1 MIETIK
7 MRTRRHGLTRG
18 ASFIALACGA
28 ALSVTPALAQDAAG
42 TPPPSEVGE
51 IVVTALKSGE
61 QQISRV
67 PLAIQAFSE
76 ETLKD
81 KGVRDGGDLI
91 SLIPGAS
98 QAQEIGAGYRV
109 FSFRGSGAGGAVG
122 DGMVGYYLDDT
133 PFGVPNFQAA
143 PPVQYFDLE
152 RVEVLRGPQGTLYGS
167 GSMGGTIIYRT
178 RNPSLDHVTAQLESE
193 VSTTENASDPN
204 YRIAGAVSVP
214 LIKDV
219 LGLRVSGGYD
229 YRQGYNDIYSGAPTG
244 EPRETDANTVVSEDL
259 QAILLWTPN
268 DRTTVRLRAW
278 KFSTDQDYLNVMNSV
293 SPPYAAYQGDVEGYD
308 RRRAEYYSSTITH
321 EFDNY
326 TVTNATSYQKSL
338 PGGFQVG
345 LNLGAPLGIGTLTNG
360 GDADN
365 FVNEFRVATS
375 GEGPLHV
382 VGGVFYQKA
391 EGLYTFNLDFPSL
404 QLSGQ
409 TITRTENAS
418 IFSEVSYDLMGG
430 KLVPLFG
437 LRYFKDTRSAD
448 SISNG
453 ESVYSESEPEKVTWR
468 ANIAYYPVEDWLV
481 FFNAGTGF
489 RSGILQ
495 SQAQANAVIADGIP
509 TDVALTPDELLNVEV
524 GVKGTLLEG
533 RLRLSSSIYEIN
545 YENLQTEIN
554 TSIGLTA
561 YANLGDSRTR
571 GIDVEASWDTPL
583 EGLNL
588 TVVGNVNDSEFT
600 DVSAAFATANPRYA
614 EGQDLINTPPHNW
627 RLDANYDRTVGQYD
641 VFANASYTA
650 VGRNRIA
657 DSTIDT
663 LDPYQLYRASV
674 GVRFDRYELRL
685 YGENLSD
692 ERGPTAANGTT
703 LLAGPRPRTIGL
715 TLRMEWN

>member
-1 MIETIK
+1 
-7 MRTRRHGLTRG
+7 MRVRRYGLTG
-18 ASFIALACGA
+18 SASLVALVCGA
-28 ALSVTPALAQDAAG
+28 TLGVTPAWAQEANE
-42 TPPPSEVGE
+42 PPASAELGE

-193 VSTTENASDPN
+193 LSTTENASDPN

-219 LGLRVSGGYD
+219 LGLRLSGGYD

-278 KFSTDQDYLNVMNSV
+278 KFSTDQDYLNVMNSL
-293 SPPYAAYQGDVEGYD
+293 SPPYAAYQGDVVGYD

-321 EFDNY
+321 EFQNY

-375 GEGPLHV
+375 GDGPLHV

-468 ANIAYYPVEDWLV
+468 ANVAYYPVEDWLV
-481 FFNAGTGF
+481 FVNAGTGF

-509 TDVALTPDELLNVEV
+509 TGVALTPDELLNLEF
-524 GVKGTLLEG
+524 GVKGTLLDG
-533 RLRLSSSIYEIN
+533 RLRLASSLYEIN

-571 GIDVEASWDTPL
+571 GIDIEASWDTPL

-627 RLDANYDRTVGQYD
+627 RLDANYDRTVGRYD